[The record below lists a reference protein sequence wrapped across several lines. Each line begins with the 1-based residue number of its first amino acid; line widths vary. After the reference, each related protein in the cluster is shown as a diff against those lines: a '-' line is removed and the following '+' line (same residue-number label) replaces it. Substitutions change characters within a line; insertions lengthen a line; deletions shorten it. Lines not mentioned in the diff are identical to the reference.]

1 MGVQM
6 SGPATIP
13 AVIARWLF
21 DHQVRQVTL
30 AACLDIPRQYM
41 NDILAGRRELPDDRI
56 ALLPDGLREPVAD
69 IRARRYEAMAAL
81 VRHTA
86 VQTRGR
92 RIEGGGRDQSE
103 ARSRA

>member
-1 MGVQM
+1 MGEQR

-13 AVIARWLF
+13 AVIARWLS

-30 AACLDIPRQYM
+30 AVCLDMPRQFM

-81 VRHTA
+81 VRRSA
-86 VQTRGR
+86 VQARGR
-92 RIEGGGRDQSE
+92 PIDALARDRARIRPH
-103 ARSRA
+103 A